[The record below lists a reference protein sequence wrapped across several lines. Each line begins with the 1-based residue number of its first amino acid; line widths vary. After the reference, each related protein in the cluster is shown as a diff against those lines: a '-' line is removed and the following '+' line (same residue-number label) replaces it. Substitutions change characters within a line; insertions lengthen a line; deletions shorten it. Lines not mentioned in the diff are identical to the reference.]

1 MTENH
6 RIRSPDELPGTLPIF
21 PLSGVLLL
29 PRGRLPLNI
38 FEPRYLAMTG
48 DAMAGNRVIG
58 MVQPTVPDEGGK
70 SPEIYKTGCVGH
82 ISSFNQNNDGGY
94 LITLTGVCR
103 FEVCRELSLMPSG
116 YRRVRARYNRYTA
129 DLVRARDDSF
139 DCSRLKLILR
149 AYLKLHDIGV
159 NWNAIEGANRESL
172 VTSLA
177 MICPFAPSEKQAL
190 LESHHVG
197 ERARVITA
205 LMEMAVLA
213 RASGVN
219 AGIH

>member
-1 MTENH
+1 M
-6 RIRSPDELPGTLPIF
+6 
-21 PLSGVLLL
+21 
-29 PRGRLPLNI
+29 
-38 FEPRYLAMTG
+38 
-48 DAMAGNRVIG
+48 
-58 MVQPTVPDEGGK
+58 
-70 SPEIYKTGCVGH
+70 
-82 ISSFNQNNDGGY
+82 
-94 LITLTGVCR
+94 
-103 FEVCRELSLMPSG
+103 
-116 YRRVRARYNRYTA
+116 
-129 DLVRARDDSF
+129 
-139 DCSRLKLILR
+139 ILR